1 MSNILENKI
10 NIFYKKK
17 NDIFRK
23 PLEKIINNMLNKCKY
38 INNESLERHNWGNTP
53 LKLKSIPE
61 NINSDTFEYDLL
73 YALEKSDQND
83 YSIIEFGLS

>member
-38 INNESLERHNWGNTP
+38 INNESL
-53 LKLKSIPE
+53 
-61 NINSDTFEYDLL
+61 
-73 YALEKSDQND
+73 
-83 YSIIEFGLS
+83 